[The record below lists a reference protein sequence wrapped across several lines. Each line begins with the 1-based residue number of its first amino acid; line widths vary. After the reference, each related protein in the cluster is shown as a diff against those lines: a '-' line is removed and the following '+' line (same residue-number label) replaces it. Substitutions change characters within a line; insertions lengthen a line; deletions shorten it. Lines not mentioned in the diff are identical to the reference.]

1 MAEILILLS
10 LAEILQWPSL
20 CKDVREELRIA
31 VEYEIITE
39 REAQQVMDGCRK
51 YEERERKSNK

>member
-1 MAEILILLS
+1 MGEILIMLS

-31 VEYEIITE
+31 VEHEIITE
-39 REAQQVMDGCRK
+39 RDAQRVMDNCRK
-51 YEERERKSNK
+51 YEERERRNDK